1 MYGIIVLL
9 IYALIMIGATV
20 FFTKKAKNTDDFHV
34 ANRNL
39 GTIISMLSIA
49 ATWIWAPALFVSSTQ
64 AYSTGV
70 PGLFWFLVPNVLCL
84 IFFIPFAK
92 KIREKMPNG
101 VTLSGY
107 MGQTYQSDKVKGIY
121 IFQLGG
127 LSVLSTAVQLLAGSQ
142 VLHLLTGIPFWLIT
156 ILLAIIAFSY
166 SQFSGIKAS
175 VTTDVIQIGM
185 ILIGC
190 AIILPLSFK
199 YSGGMSTL
207 LNGLGGIT
215 GEYTSLFDKRGLT
228 VLLSYGL
235 PTTIGLI
242 SGPFGDQSFWQHTF
256 SIKKNSIGKAF
267 FFGALIFGLVPLSMG
282 LVGYISAGAGFL
294 ATDTSMVNFEF
305 ISSILP
311 QWVLVPF
318 LFMIISGLL
327 STVDSNLCSAASFT
341 CDFAIKDKQDNI
353 KKSKLVMIALLVVA
367 ICIANIP
374 GITVTHLFLF
384 YGTFRASTLLPTVLT
399 LKGKKLSS
407 NGIFIG
413 ILCSLFIGLPVY
425 SAGALYNIPV
435 LQTVGSLL
443 SLLLSG
449 TVAIAMT
456 RLEANKIASR

>member
-39 GTIISMLSIA
+39 GTITSMLSIA

-64 AYSTGV
+64 AYQTGL
-70 PGLFWFLVPNVLCL
+70 PGLFWFLVPNIACL
-84 IFFIPFAK
+84 MVFIPFAK

-107 MGQTYQSDKVKGIY
+107 MGKTYHSNKVKGIY

-127 LSVLSTAVQLLAGSQ
+127 LSILSTAVQLLAGSQ

-199 YSGGMSTL
+199 YSGGISTL
-207 LNGLGGIT
+207 LSGIGGIT
-215 GEYTSLFDKRGLT
+215 GEYTSLFDKRGLV

-242 SGPFGDQSFWQHTF
+242 SGPFGDQSFWQRTF
-256 SIKKNSIGKAF
+256 SIKKSSIGKAF

-282 LVGYISAGAGFL
+282 LVGYIAAGTGFI

-456 RLEANKIASR
+456 RLEVNKIASR

>member
-9 IYALIMIGATV
+9 IYALIMICATV
-20 FFTKKAKNTDDFHV
+20 FFTKKSKNTENFHV

-39 GTIISMLSIA
+39 GTVISMLSIA

-64 AYSTGV
+64 AYKTGL
-70 PGLFWFLVPNVLCL
+70 PGLFWFLIPNVLCL
-84 IFFIPFAK
+84 MIFIPFAK
-92 KIREKMPNG
+92 KIRNEMPNG

-107 MGQTYQSDKVKGIY
+107 MGETYQSKKVKGIY

-127 LSVLSTAVQLLAGSQ
+127 LSILSTAVQLLAGSQ
-142 VLHLLTGIPFWLIT
+142 VLHLLTGMPFWLIT
-156 ILLAIIAFSY
+156 ILLALIAFSY

-185 ILIGC
+185 ILVGC
-190 AIILPLSFK
+190 AVILPLSLK
-199 YSGGMSTL
+199 YSGGISSL
-207 LNGLGGIT
+207 FNGLGGIT
-215 GEYTSLFDKRGLT
+215 GEYTSLFDKKGLS
-228 VLLSYGL
+228 VFLSYGL

-242 SGPFGDQSFWQHTF
+242 SGPFGDQSFWQRTF
-256 SIKKNSIGKAF
+256 SIKRNSIGKAF
-267 FFGALIFGLVPLSMG
+267 FFGALIFGLVPFSMG
-282 LVGYISAGAGFL
+282 LVGYIAAGSGFI
-294 ATDTSMVNFEF
+294 ASDASMVNFEF
-305 ISSILP
+305 ISRLLP

-341 CDFAIKDKQDNI
+341 CDFAIKDKNDNI
-353 KKSKLVMIALLVVA
+353 KKSKLVMAVLLLIA
-367 ICIANIP
+367 IFIANIP

-413 ILCSLFIGLPVY
+413 VIFSLLIGMPVY
-425 SAGALYNIPV
+425 SVGALCNIPI
-435 LQTVGSLL
+435 LQTAGSLL

-449 TVAIAMT
+449 IVAIAMT
-456 RLEANKIASR
+456 RLEASKNASR

>member
-1 MYGIIVLL
+1 MYGLIVLL

-20 FFTKKAKNTDDFHV
+20 FFTKKTKNTDDFHV

-39 GTIISMLSIA
+39 GTVISMLSIA

-64 AYSTGV
+64 AYKTGI
-70 PGLFWFLVPNVLCL
+70 PGLFWFLIPNVLCL
-84 IFFIPFAK
+84 MFFIPFAK
-92 KIREKMPNG
+92 KIRKEMPNG

-107 MGQTYQSDKVKGIY
+107 MGETYQSNKVKGIY

-156 ILLAIIAFSY
+156 ILLALIAFSY

-190 AIILPLSFK
+190 AIILPLSLK

-215 GEYTSLFDKRGLT
+215 GEYPSLFDKSGLA

-242 SGPFGDQSFWQHTF
+242 SGPFGDQSFWQRTF

-282 LVGYISAGAGFL
+282 LVGYIAAGAGFL
-294 ATDTSMVNFEF
+294 ATDSSMVNFEF

-353 KKSKLVMIALLVVA
+353 KKSKLVMFALLVIA

-425 SAGALYNIPV
+425 SVGALCSIPL
-435 LQTVGSLL
+435 LQTTGSLL
-443 SLLLSG
+443 SLSLSG
-449 TVAIAMT
+449 IVATAMT
-456 RLEANKIASR
+456 RLEANKNASR